1 MTTRPPFRAAAALA
15 TAAVAAGL
23 TLTACGGSGQD
34 ATAQDNP
41 LGLKTPG
48 RLTLAFRSDDKPVSF
63 IKDGKPA
70 GFMIDLTTAM
80 AAKMKVT
87 PAYTA
92 TDFESMVPNVRN
104 HVYDSAA
111 FGVLVTPAREKVT
124 DFVKPVGFGQA
135 QLISTRKAPIQTV
148 ETAAGKTVA
157 ITRGS
162 ALIPLLQ
169 KKTPE
174 VVIKQFPNVAAS
186 ANALEA
192 GQVDGL
198 FTGTATTLDLL
209 EKHKDFVASQAITS
223 GVNGFP
229 VAKDKKA
236 LDKALT
242 DAFTAVVADGTYTKL
257 FDQWNPPGVPI
268 PQDMLDAY
276 PGMKQRPGA
285 RTS

>member
-1 MTTRPPFRAAAALA
+1 MTKRPSFRATAALLTTALTAAAL
-15 TAAVAAGL
+15 TG
-23 TLTACGGSGQD
+23 CGGSGAD
-34 ATAQDNP
+34 SKAQDNP
-41 LGLKTPG
+41 LGLQSPG
-48 RLTLAFRSDDKPVSF
+48 QLKLAFRSDDKPVSF

-80 AAKMKVT
+80 ASHMHVT
-87 PAYTA
+87 PSYTA

-148 ETAAGKTVA
+148 ESADGKTVA

-169 KKTPE
+169 KKTPK

-209 EKHKDFVASQAITS
+209 DKHKDFVSSQAITS

-229 VAKDKKA
+229 VAKDKNALNKA
-236 LDKALT
+236 LS
-242 DAFTAVVADGTYTKL
+242 DAFAAVVADGTYTKL

-268 PQDMLDAY
+268 PEDMLAAY
-276 PGMKQRPGA
+276 PGMTQRPGA
-285 RTS
+285 KTS